1 MDLKCNNCG
10 HVGDK
15 VDFRFLNHADSAG
28 VECFRQCPKCHAA
41 VFSEE
46 MEELEAY
53 CGGTVWGTS
62 KLRGRVFTRPRP
74 PKDTE
79 QER

>member
-1 MDLKCNNCG
+1 MELKCSHCG

-28 VECFRQCPKCHAA
+28 VQCYRQCPQCHGA
-41 VFSEE
+41 VFCEE
-46 MEELEAY
+46 MEEAEAY

-62 KLRGRVFTRPRP
+62 GLRGRVFTRPRP
-74 PKDTE
+74 PKE
-79 QER
+79 LKQEE